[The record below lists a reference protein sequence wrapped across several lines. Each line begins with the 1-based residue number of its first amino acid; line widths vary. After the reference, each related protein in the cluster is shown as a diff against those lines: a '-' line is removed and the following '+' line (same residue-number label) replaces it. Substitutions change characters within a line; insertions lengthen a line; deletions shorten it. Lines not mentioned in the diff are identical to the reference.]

1 MNVPVEPAPWFDRP
15 RAGSRMARKPT
26 MMGTKDS
33 PFTTKQTPSPNCA
46 TSTPASA
53 GPRMR
58 AALTSVELR
67 ATALVMSSRPTISI
81 RKLWRA
87 GISNA

>member
-1 MNVPVEPAPWFDRP
+1 MNVPVELAVPSGWP

-26 MMGTKDS
+26 MIGTKDS
-33 PFTTKQTPSPNCA
+33 PFTRKQTPSPNCA

-58 AALTSVELR
+58 APFTSVELR